1 MSLIQY
7 AKDELDYI
15 GMTADGDEYDVMMRN
30 HILHMV
36 EEFTK
41 EGHSGFSA
49 SYAIQ
54 CLEKLLRF
62 EPLSPLT
69 GEDSEWIFVGDLGDN
84 PVYQNKRCS
93 HVFKGADG
101 KAYDI
106 NSIVYWSWC
115 EQEDGTKYK
124 SFYSKGGQNN
134 RVYIEFPYTPT
145 TTYIED
151 IVQ

>member
-1 MSLIQY
+1 MSLLEY
-7 AKDELDYI
+7 AMDELDRI
-15 GMTADGDEYDVMMRN
+15 GMTADGDEYNAMMRN

-36 EEFTK
+36 EEFAK

-69 GEDSEWIFVGDLGDN
+69 GEDNEWVDVRGLGDE
-84 PVYQNKRCS
+84 PGWQNRRCS
-93 HVFKGADG
+93 RVFKNTDG

-106 NSIVYWSWC
+106 DGIVYWQWV
-115 EQEDGTKYK
+115 EREDGSKYK
-124 SFYSKGGQNN
+124 SYYTKGG
-134 RVYIEFPYTPT
+134 RSSIKYIEFPYTPKT
-145 TTYIED
+145 EYVED
-151 IVQ
+151 VE